1 MPMFQFEPPADL
13 SDFILY
19 AWQCMG
25 KESPSIP
32 DLKFFLSYRA
42 KFMPPSK
49 AQEIIDAALREGFL
63 INKNNILFLPGKLNA
78 RQAEQERIE
87 KERIQ
92 QSLAQQAR
100 KEKAQTTKTFNDYF
114 REILPEEYK
123 TKTFVIKLK
132 DIKLEA
138 QESAPVYVKGII
150 NLEGVKPIEI
160 VIDEKSRIIMHS
172 CELLTPQYKSAR
184 KACPHIGAI
193 FRSLQKEHA
202 DLALYLIRSIIENK
216 EQWRFT

>member
-1 MPMFQFEPPADL
+1 MPMFQFEPPTDL

-19 AWQCMG
+19 AWRCMG

-32 DLKFFLSYRA
+32 DLKFFLSFRA
-42 KFMPPSK
+42 KLMPPSK
-49 AQEIIDAALREGFL
+49 AQEIIDTALHEGFL
-63 INKNNILFLPGKLNA
+63 INKNNILFLPDKLNV

-92 QSLAQQAR
+92 QSLMQQAR

-123 TKTFVIKLK
+123 TKTFLIKLK
-132 DIKLEA
+132 DIKLEVR
-138 QESAPVYVKGII
+138 ESAPVYVKCII
-150 NLEGVKPIEI
+150 NLEGEKPMEI
-160 VIDEKSRIIMHS
+160 VIDGKSSTMMHS
-172 CELLTPQYKSAR
+172 CELLTPQYKCAL
-184 KACPHIGAI
+184 KVCPHIGAI

-202 DLALYLIRSIIENK
+202 DLALNLIRSIIENK
-216 EQWRFT
+216 EKWRFT